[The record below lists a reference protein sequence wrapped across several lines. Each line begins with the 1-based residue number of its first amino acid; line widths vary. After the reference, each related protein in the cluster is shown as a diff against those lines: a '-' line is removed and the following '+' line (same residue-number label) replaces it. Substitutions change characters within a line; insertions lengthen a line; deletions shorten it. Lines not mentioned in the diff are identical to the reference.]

1 MAGRFGFGKAEK
13 LKSRKQIEEIFLS
26 GKNFGSY
33 PLRVIYKVVPQENGV
48 PVKVGVSVSKR
59 YFKKAV
65 HRNRIKRLM
74 REAYRLQKEELVNSL
89 REQQKGLVVFF
100 IYNHKELPNFSTLK
114 EAMAKSLDQLQ
125 KRSNE
130 DEPGT

>member
-1 MAGRFGFGKAEK
+1 
-13 LKSRKQIEEIFLS
+13 
-26 GKNFGSY
+26 
-33 PLRVIYKVVPQENGV
+33 
-48 PVKVGVSVSKR
+48 
-59 YFKKAV
+59 
-65 HRNRIKRLM
+65 M